1 VIAIS
6 NTATMT
12 HRPERSSVEV
22 SDVAEMCEVLETAY
36 GARLRLSASRPSRG
50 QRLRH
55 SRTDAGAFAIEQF
68 QFPVQL
74 ETSPDPL
81 DKVIVVWPTDGKVDV
96 HCSGVAGEAGPDE
109 LTMVSQP
116 DLPHRAQAQNP
127 SVTAVLIDP
136 SLVAEVATGVSS
148 GNTPLP
154 IRFSSFQPVDLAS
167 ARLWKETV
175 RYMKDV
181 VLADDTLATP
191 LVLGQAARLLAA
203 VTLSTFPNTITTEAA
218 PHDRTDHQPPLLR
231 RAMEFIDANVANDI
245 ALADIAQAVHI
256 TPRAVQYM
264 FRRHLDLT
272 PLQYLRRMRLHYAHQ
287 ELVASDGAHAT
298 VTGIAARW
306 GFTHTGRF
314 AVLYRQTYGQSP
326 HTTLRG

>member
-22 SDVAEMCEVLETAY
+22 SDVAEMCEILETAY

-50 QRLRH
+50 QRLMH
-55 SRTDAGAFAIEQF
+55 SRADAGAFAIEQF

-74 ETSPDPL
+74 ETAPDPL
-81 DKVIVVWPTDGKVDV
+81 DKVIVVWPTDGIVEV
-96 HCSGVAGEAGPDE
+96 HCGGVAGEAGPDE

-116 DLPHRAQAQNP
+116 DLPHRAQAESP
-127 SVTAVLIDP
+127 RVTAVLIDP

-148 GNTPLP
+148 GNAPLP
-154 IRFSSFQPVDLAS
+154 IRFSSFRPVDHAS

-175 RYMKDV
+175 RYVKDV

-191 LVLGQAARLLAA
+191 LVLGQAGRLLAA
-203 VTLSTFPNTITTEAA
+203 VTLSTFPNTVTTEAT

-231 RAMEFIDANVANDI
+231 RAMEFIDSNVANDI
-245 ALADIAQAVHI
+245 AIADIAEAVHI

-287 ELVASDGAHAT
+287 ELIASDGAHAT